1 MKTTDHNKR
10 VRLSKS
16 GLSNWFCNVLGF
28 LSFLVNMP
36 CIAYCMLGNS
46 SNPALMGL
54 LMVYALSL
62 SDCMISLTLSSA
74 NFETKLVSLERI
86 YTFMNI

>member
-1 MKTTDHNKR
+1 
-10 VRLSKS
+10 
-16 GLSNWFCNVLGF
+16 
-28 LSFLVNMP
+28 MP
-36 CIAYCMLGNS
+36 CIGYCMFSNN

-62 SDCMISLTLSSA
+62 SDFMINLTMASA

-86 YTFMNI
+86 YTFMNIEPE